1 MFLLAWIVKLKSDLT
16 TNMALRKPAAQSTT
30 QSRAYRALNAVDG
43 NRGTCTQTLNEI
55 GSWWLV
61 NLEAT
66 YEIKEV
72 VITNGGDLS
81 GKSC

>member
-1 MFLLAWIVKLKSDLT
+1 MFLHEWTVTPKSDLT
-16 TNMALRKPAAQSTT
+16 TNVALRKPAAQSTT
-30 QSRAYRALNAVDG
+30 QSMTYKAQNAVDG

-55 GSWWLV
+55 DSWWLV

-81 GKSC
+81 GKSV